1 MDEKIIY
8 SIKDIAVNPD
18 FVGVIV
24 APHSDSYI
32 FEDPSEVPEE
42 VRQITDHFRSGTPL
56 DYALLDCTTHTTLA
70 TVNFSRI
77 EGLNLMDSVF
87 FFFCIVCEKETDA
100 AFSIETISKQ
110 RLWINGKIA
119 ALCCT
124 DRDTSRQLFT
134 LTLSA
139 GTNVICFQQHDSY
152 SSFLTTVR
160 FTPLEY
166 ENSLAHNS
174 MVKNNFHYKK
184 GEIAAEFDGIFLQR
198 DEFQIS
204 CTPVDSVNLD
214 LNEPVTLSIED
225 SITGE
230 VMYSRKLRF
239 FEYIRIDLSKI
250 PFTKKSPF
258 HHAHAV
264 LRTRTRGGGEYA
276 HSIDVFPVVPCDYM
290 KQTEDRARRALE
302 DPSISEHAAA
312 CLRYNLACIYHFP
325 EDDIINFLAWE
336 AFERE
341 ISMIERGEYDTYLQS
356 PGAKKLYYFTHIDD
370 QYMRYCICLP
380 KGFDPEQRYALLIIN
395 TITSADGS
403 MYSYYFERTDA
414 FPDLIVAD
422 IHGRG
427 MTTGSYVGDRSFR
440 EILADIEKRYR
451 IDEDRIYAMGQ
462 SNGGYATWTL
472 AEKSPVLFAGIYP
485 STGYL
490 NPNEVRN
497 LSNMR
502 VRFLTSDADPGHI
515 KNTEGVDAFRD
526 CLKDYECTTFHKLM
540 HNVFEQV
547 QFEEN
552 ALRELLSAKR
562 DPWPD
567 EVWLDTHM
575 NRYGRAYW
583 VSLHSIESGRIYA
596 HIHARTDGDNIIAE
610 AENTSSFALTL
621 PPKLDPEKTHV
632 LLNGRDY
639 PPTGERERRFEMRG
653 GDFAECEK
661 FTENTAPYKGTGLV
675 DGYIAL
681 MKTVNLCPESKIL
694 SDIANAIRLP
704 RSNTYDGGEAASYS
718 FIDRDADK
726 LKDAEYLRGRS
737 FAVVTKRPSEYTSD
751 FAASV
756 DRMLE
761 IHTDADGYEYRGAR
775 TDGPYCVM
783 QIARSPWSPTCSV
796 LHVSTNDEETA
807 RKNVFTKRILLPS
820 YINAF
825 HPYYN
830 SCAMIFDGHTYKRIL
845 DYGCGIEEL
854 SPRKNS

>member
-1 MDEKIIY
+1 
-8 SIKDIAVNPD
+8 
-18 FVGVIV
+18 
-24 APHSDSYI
+24 
-32 FEDPSEVPEE
+32 
-42 VRQITDHFRSGTPL
+42 
-56 DYALLDCTTHTTLA
+56 
-70 TVNFSRI
+70 
-77 EGLNLMDSVF
+77 
-87 FFFCIVCEKETDA
+87 
-100 AFSIETISKQ
+100 
-110 RLWINGKIA
+110 
-119 ALCCT
+119 
-124 DRDTSRQLFT
+124 
-134 LTLSA
+134 
-139 GTNVICFQQHDSY
+139 
-152 SSFLTTVR
+152 
-160 FTPLEY
+160 
-166 ENSLAHNS
+166 
-174 MVKNNFHYKK
+174 
-184 GEIAAEFDGIFLQR
+184 
-198 DEFQIS
+198 
-204 CTPVDSVNLD
+204 
-214 LNEPVTLSIED
+214 
-225 SITGE
+225 
-230 VMYSRKLRF
+230 
-239 FEYIRIDLSKI
+239 
-250 PFTKKSPF
+250 
-258 HHAHAV
+258 
-264 LRTRTRGGGEYA
+264 
-276 HSIDVFPVVPCDYM
+276 
-290 KQTEDRARRALE
+290 
-302 DPSISEHAAA
+302 
-312 CLRYNLACIYHFP
+312 
-325 EDDIINFLAWE
+325 
-336 AFERE
+336 
-341 ISMIERGEYDTYLQS
+341 
-356 PGAKKLYYFTHIDD
+356 
-370 QYMRYCICLP
+370 
-380 KGFDPEQRYALLIIN
+380 
-395 TITSADGS
+395 
-403 MYSYYFERTDA
+403 
-414 FPDLIVAD
+414 
-422 IHGRG
+422 
-427 MTTGSYVGDRSFR
+427 
-440 EILADIEKRYR
+440 
-451 IDEDRIYAMGQ
+451 MGQ

-472 AEKSPVLFAGIYP
+472 AEKSPDLFAGIYP

-515 KNTEGVDAFRD
+515 KNTEDVDAFRD

-621 PPKLDPEKTHV
+621 PPKLDPAKTHV

-639 PPTGERERRFEMRG
+639 PPTGERERRFEKRG

-718 FIDRDADK
+718 FIDRDADE
-726 LKDAEYLRGRS
+726 LKDAEFLRGRS
-737 FAVVTKRPSEYTSD
+737 FAVVTKRPSEYTSN